1 MKRSTDRILVS
12 HAGVLPRPPALLD
25 AMRGGPSRDAEFVG
39 RLPGAVKDIVKQQVE
54 AGFDVVNDGEFSKR
68 GGFSGYPRERL
79 SNLESR
85 ELKPGE
91 GPAPRDVQ
99 GRDRRDFPE
108 FGKLGFPARA
118 GGTATTG
125 GFAGNMGA
133 IGGGGGVVNGP
144 SGTRNL
150 VFCTGPIK
158 YIGQESYKED
168 IANLKAALA
177 GNTTV

>member
-1 MKRSTDRILVS
+1 MKRSTDKILVS

-39 RLPGAVKDIVKQQVE
+39 MLPGAVKDIVKQQVD

-91 GPAPRDVQ
+91 GPAPHDVQ

-118 GGTATTG
+118 GGPAS
-125 GFAGNMGA
+125 GNA
-133 IGGGGGVVNGP
+133 EAP
-144 SGTRNL
+144 SSTRPAPS
-150 VFCTGPIK
+150 TP
-158 YIGQESYKED
+158 
-168 IANLKAALA
+168 ARAAA
-177 GNTTV
+177 PRRAARPARAPWCSAPAP